1 MVLVKFRVCAEVGLD
16 DVAAFLVHCY
26 VGLSRL
32 EPVEHLDGGC
42 VNAFLFK
49 DGDLFLP
56 YIVSSEACEECDA
69 SLAEYSGGGDGHV
82 ASFASRESVDPLSH
96 FLLSRP
102 GALFVDSG

>member
-32 EPVEHLDGGC
+32 EPVEHLDGGR

-69 SLAEYSGGGDGHV
+69 SLAEYSGGGDGHG
-82 ASFASRESVDPLSH
+82 ADGAWNSVCSDYSGGSGGSDPFQCSV
-96 FLLSRP
+96 R
-102 GALFVDSG
+102 